1 MHRINKLKNDWI
13 QIIRFYLTEY
23 CRYIT
28 ECGTLNQF
36 DDSSDDDDDESDE
49 FYKSKDDLGS
59 PC

>member
-1 MHRINKLKNDWI
+1 MS
-13 QIIRFYLTEY
+13 FYLTEY

-28 ECGTLNQF
+28 ERGTLNQF

-49 FYKSKDDLGS
+49 FYKRKDDLGS